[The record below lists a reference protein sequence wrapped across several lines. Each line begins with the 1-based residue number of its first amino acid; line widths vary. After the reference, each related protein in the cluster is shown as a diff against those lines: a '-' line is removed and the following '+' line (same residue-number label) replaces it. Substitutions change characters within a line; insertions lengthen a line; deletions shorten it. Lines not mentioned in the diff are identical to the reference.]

1 MEEEEE
7 EEIVT
12 MPAEEDEKAQA
23 VSYKASPPQ
32 KANTRLSPPLIK
44 QGWVTAE
51 KDHPV
56 ESQGTE
62 IIEEEEEEE
71 VDSQASENARF
82 FDKQLKMLESEKSG
96 AI

>member
-1 MEEEEE
+1 VEEEEE

-12 MPAEEDEKAQA
+12 MAAEEDEKAQA
-23 VSYKASPPQ
+23 MTSKASPPQ

-51 KDHPV
+51 KDRPV

-71 VDSQASENARF
+71 VDS
-82 FDKQLKMLESEKSG
+82 
-96 AI
+96 

>member
-1 MEEEEE
+1 M
-7 EEIVT
+7 
-12 MPAEEDEKAQA
+12 
-23 VSYKASPPQ
+23 
-32 KANTRLSPPLIK
+32 
-44 QGWVTAE
+44 TAE
-51 KDHPV
+51 KDRPV

>member
-32 KANTRLSPPLIK
+32 KVNTRLSPPLIK

-51 KDHPV
+51 KDRPV